1 MIKNPPTSIGEN
13 LKLFNETL
21 RKRQKYLT
29 KDYQVF
35 GLRLADELEDWNH
48 KSLYIRLAKN
58 TSTDL
63 LEKALYFVKDQT
75 KNTVRSKAR
84 LFMWK
89 LKNLK
94 EDSV

>member
-21 RKRQKYLT
+21 KKRQKFLK
-29 KDYQVF
+29 KDYQVL
-35 GLRLADELEDWNH
+35 GLRLADELGDWNH

-58 TSTDL
+58 TSPEL

-75 KNTVRSKAR
+75 KNTIRSPAR

-89 LKNLK
+89 LKQLK
-94 EDSV
+94 ENSV

>member
-1 MIKNPPTSIGEN
+1 MKLNHPTSIGEN
-13 LKLFNETL
+13 LKLFAETL
-21 RKRQKYLT
+21 KKRQKYLK
-29 KDYQVF
+29 KDYQVL

-58 TSTDL
+58 TSADL

-75 KNTVRSKAR
+75 KNTVRSYAR

-89 LKNLK
+89 LKQLK